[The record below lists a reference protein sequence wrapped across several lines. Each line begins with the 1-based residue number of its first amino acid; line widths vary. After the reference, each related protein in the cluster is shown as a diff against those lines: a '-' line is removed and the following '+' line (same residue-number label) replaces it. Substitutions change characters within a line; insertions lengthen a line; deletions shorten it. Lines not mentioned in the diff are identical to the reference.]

1 MNAMTAPPLSQPSL
15 GSDFE
20 AKSCEQVIAETIDA
34 MFERGEDAQAIAIEV
49 ARIMKAFE
57 QEDDEPPSTGRAAL
71 CPKCHERI
79 GFKVIR
85 SSWLDAG
92 KSRERI
98 CRNPKCRYF
107 FRTFESF
114 PKL

>member
-20 AKSCEQVIAETIDA
+20 AKTCEQVIAETIDA
-34 MFERGEDAQAIAIEV
+34 MFERGETSDAIAKEV
-49 ARIMKAFE
+49 AKITKAF
-57 QEDDEPPSTGRAAL
+57 DEEETPTLERAAL

-79 GFKVIR
+79 GFRTIR
-85 SSWLDAG
+85 SVWLDAG

-98 CRNPKCRYF
+98 CRNPNCRYF